1 MMPPPNNTK
10 GTMSRITI
18 DVLERQAEAMGLKVL
33 ESDIPGTTCGL
44 YCDRLRTIWL
54 ADWLNDRQ
62 RLCTLCHELVHA
74 KYRDLGC
81 GTRFGAKC
89 ERRARRETALM
100 LISPSEFAMAE
111 RTWGRRHLA
120 YGGGVGRDHAG
131 SRGLQADS
139 QGWPVRET
147 PMIHQPSIGGIIL
160 VETYCRRARRT
171 SWKLYA
177 LSPVSPSVWPRSCC

>member
-18 DVLERQAEAMGLKVL
+18 DVLERQAEHMGLKVL

-44 YCDRLRTIWL
+44 YCDRLNTIWL

-81 GTRFGAKC
+81 GTRFGVKC
-89 ERRARRETALM
+89 ERRARRETALT
-100 LISPSEFAMAE
+100 LISRVEFAMAE
-111 RTWGRRHLA
+111 EVYGENAWMMAAELDVTMQVLTDYRQILSERTR
-120 YGGGVGRDHAG
+120 
-131 SRGLQADS
+131 
-139 QGWPVRET
+139 
-147 PMIHQPSIGGIIL
+147 II
-160 VETYCRRARRT
+160 
-171 SWKLYA
+171 
-177 LSPVSPSVWPRSCC
+177 RSCGRL

>member
-33 ESDIPGTTCGL
+33 ESDIPSTTCGL
-44 YCDRLRTIWL
+44 YCERLNTIWL

-81 GTRFGAKC
+81 GTRFGVKC
-89 ERRARRETALM
+89 ERRARRETALT
-100 LISPSEFAMAE
+100 LISRVEFAMAE
-111 RTWGRRHLA
+111 EV
-120 YGGGVGRDHAG
+120 YGENVWMMATELDVTMQVLTDYRQILKD
-131 SRGLQADS
+131 GLFEKR
-139 QGWPVRET
+139 P
-147 PMIHQPSIGGIIL
+147 
-160 VETYCRRARRT
+160 
-171 SWKLYA
+171 
-177 LSPVSPSVWPRSCC
+177 

>member
-1 MMPPPNNTK
+1 
-10 GTMSRITI
+10 MSRITI
-18 DVLERQAEAMGLKVL
+18 DVLERQAEHMGLKVL

-81 GTRFGAKC
+81 GTRFGVKC

-100 LISPSEFAMAE
+100 LISPVEFAMAE
-111 RTWGRRHLA
+111 EV
-120 YGGGVGRDHAG
+120 YGENAWMMAAELGVTIQVLEDYRQLLEER
-131 SRGLQADS
+131 SRIA
-139 QGWPVRET
+139 
-147 PMIHQPSIGGIIL
+147 
-160 VETYCRRARRT
+160 
-171 SWKLYA
+171 
-177 LSPVSPSVWPRSCC
+177 

>member
-18 DVLERQAEAMGLKVL
+18 DVLERQAEHMGLKVL

-81 GTRFGAKC
+81 GTRFGVKC

-100 LISPSEFAMAE
+100 LISPVEFAMAE
-111 RTWGRRHLA
+111 EV
-120 YGGGVGRDHAG
+120 YGENAWMMAAELGVTIQVLEDYRQLLEER
-131 SRGLQADS
+131 SRIA
-139 QGWPVRET
+139 
-147 PMIHQPSIGGIIL
+147 
-160 VETYCRRARRT
+160 
-171 SWKLYA
+171 
-177 LSPVSPSVWPRSCC
+177 

>member
-18 DVLERQAEAMGLKVL
+18 DVLECQDEAMGLKVL

-81 GTRFGAKC
+81 GTRFGVKC

-111 RTWGRRHLA
+111 RTWDGDTWHMAAELDVTMQVLA
-120 YGGGVGRDHAG
+120 DYRQILKD
-131 SRGLQADS
+131 GLFAKR
-139 QGWPVRET
+139 P
-147 PMIHQPSIGGIIL
+147 
-160 VETYCRRARRT
+160 
-171 SWKLYA
+171 
-177 LSPVSPSVWPRSCC
+177 

>member
-18 DVLERQAEAMGLKVL
+18 DVLERQAEHMGLKVL

-81 GTRFGAKC
+81 GTRFGVKC
-89 ERRARRETALM
+89 ERRARRETALT
-100 LISPSEFAMAE
+100 LISLVEFAMAE
-111 RTWGRRHLA
+111 EV
-120 YGGGVGRDHAG
+120 YGENAWMMATELDVTMQVLTDYRQILKD
-131 SRGLQADS
+131 GLFEKR
-139 QGWPVRET
+139 P
-147 PMIHQPSIGGIIL
+147 
-160 VETYCRRARRT
+160 
-171 SWKLYA
+171 
-177 LSPVSPSVWPRSCC
+177 

>member
-1 MMPPPNNTK
+1 MMPPPTNTK

-18 DVLERQAEAMGLKVL
+18 DVLEQQAEHMGLKVL

-44 YCDRLRTIWL
+44 YCDRLNTIWL

-89 ERRARRETALM
+89 ERRARRETAST
-100 LISPSEFAMAE
+100 LIDTAAYSAAE
-111 RTWGRRHLA
+111 
-120 YGGGVGRDHAG
+120 
-131 SRGLQADS
+131 
-139 QGWPVRET
+139 
-147 PMIHQPSIGGIIL
+147 
-160 VETYCRRARRT
+160 
-171 SWKLYA
+171 
-177 LSPVSPSVWPRSCC
+177 SVWDANSWRMACELGVTESVLQDYRTLVLPNMIRS